1 MALTSLQAG
10 AQLVSQSP
18 MNTDGK
24 AAMNDNGAGS
34 KRFCSMLNI
43 RKNKQI
49 PAVQNVEILPG
60 ADGRR

>member
-1 MALTSLQAG
+1 
-10 AQLVSQSP
+10 
-18 MNTDGK
+18 MNTGGK

-60 ADGRR
+60 RTEGVNG